1 MLVKLM
7 SFCYNLERRMNSM
20 SASEILAHL
29 IFLALCALAI
39 YILVCKILDDW
50 DPNWRDKAKW

>member
-1 MLVKLM
+1 M
-7 SFCYNLERRMNSM
+7 SFCYNLERRIYHMNT
-20 SASEILAHL
+20 SEVLAHL

-39 YILVCKILDDW
+39 YILGCKILDDW

>member
-1 MLVKLM
+1 M
-7 SFCYNLERRMNSM
+7 ST
-20 SASEILAHL
+20 SEILAHL

-39 YILVCKILDDW
+39 YVLGCKILDAW